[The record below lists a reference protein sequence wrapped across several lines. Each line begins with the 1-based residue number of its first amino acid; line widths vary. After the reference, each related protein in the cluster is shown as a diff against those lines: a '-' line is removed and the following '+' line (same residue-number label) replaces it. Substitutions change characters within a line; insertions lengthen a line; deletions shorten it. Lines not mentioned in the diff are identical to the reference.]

1 MKLLW
6 EIVQFLFY
14 TGLIVVISKYIL
26 VRTLRSLAENLK
38 LKPKTVGDIAG
49 VATSVPELLTI
60 SASSLSGLNT
70 AGIYN
75 IISSNVINLIQ
86 YFAAILLNKNQKIFR
101 NKAIFIDVILVVITI
116 ILPILIVWSGVEVDL
131 KMVPILLLLYIGFVR
146 IDRNVHKLYL
156 KDAEETNDVEDV
168 KYVGDVKKTKHKN
181 KEWQKGSQVDKKTV
195 AKNICILIITSVLLF
210 FIGELLGNTLENL
223 CRKFNVP
230 ELMIGII
237 LGFATSIPELITF
250 FEAQKHHSKEQNN
263 IHGVVEA
270 TNNLLTSNMMNL
282 FIIQSIGIL
291 IASFA

>member
-101 NKAIFIDVILVVITI
+101 NKAIFIDIILVVITI
-116 ILPILIVWSGVEVDL
+116 ILPILIVWFGVEVDL

-168 KYVGDVKKTKHKN
+168 KYVGDVKK
-181 KEWQKGSQVDKKTV
+181 
-195 AKNICILIITSVLLF
+195 AKRNSS
-210 FIGELLGNTLENL
+210 
-223 CRKFNVP
+223 R
-230 ELMIGII
+230 
-237 LGFATSIPELITF
+237 
-250 FEAQKHHSKEQNN
+250 
-263 IHGVVEA
+263 
-270 TNNLLTSNMMNL
+270 
-282 FIIQSIGIL
+282 
-291 IASFA
+291 

>member
-6 EIVQFLFY
+6 EVVQFLFY
-14 TGLIVVISKYIL
+14 TGLIVIISKYVL

-86 YFAAILLNKNQKIFR
+86 YFAAILLNKNQKFFR
-101 NKAIFIDVILVVITI
+101 NKAVFIDVILVIITI
-116 ILPILIVWSGVEVDL
+116 ILPILVVWVGVEVDL

-146 IDRNVHKLYL
+146 IDRNAHKLYL
-156 KDAEETNDVEDV
+156 KDAEDANDVEDV
-168 KYVGDVKKTKHKN
+168 KYVGDVKKTKHEN

-195 AKNICILIITSVLLF
+195 AKNICILIITAVLLF
-210 FIGELLGNTLENL
+210 FVGELLGNTLENL

-230 ELMIGII
+230 ELMIGIV